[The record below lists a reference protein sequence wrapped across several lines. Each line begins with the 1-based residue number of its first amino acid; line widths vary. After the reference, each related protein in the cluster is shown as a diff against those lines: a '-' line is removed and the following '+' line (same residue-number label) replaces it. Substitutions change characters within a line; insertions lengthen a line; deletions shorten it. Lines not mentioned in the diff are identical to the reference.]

1 MVRSALMAVARSA
14 WKASSAGVTVGDALS
29 RYAMYKAIEAEP
41 GARIAEGPVLSISHS
56 LNLARRLSAPGVD
69 FVEANYPNQKINAL
83 QFDDNTFSAVV
94 SDQVLEH
101 VECTPTDAI
110 DEVWRVLKPGG
121 LSIHTTCFL
130 IPYHG
135 ADRIDDLE
143 NGDFW
148 RFTPSGLARLHKRY
162 SEVIAANGAGHPL
175 EPLFGYLGLGWMKVP
190 EARWHPLNRLA
201 MMNRRSYASTVWVIA
216 RK

>member
-1 MVRSALMAVARSA
+1 MAMARST
-14 WKASSAGVTVGDALS
+14 WQASTAGMTVGDHLS

-41 GARIAEGPVLSISHS
+41 RARIGEGPVLSISHS
-56 LNLARRLSAPGVD
+56 LDLAHRLSTPGIE
-69 FVEANYPNQKINAL
+69 FVEANYPHQKINEL
-83 QFDDNTFSAVV
+83 SFNDNTFSAVV

-101 VECTPTDAI
+101 VECTPTEAI
-110 DEVWRVLKPGG
+110 NEVWRVLKPGG

-135 ADRIDDLE
+135 SDAIDDLD

-162 SEVIAANGAGHPL
+162 SRIIAADGTGHPL
-175 EPLFGYLGLGWMKVP
+175 ESVFGFLGLTWMKVP
-190 EARWHPLNRLA
+190 EARWHPLHKLA
-201 MMNRRSYASTVWVIA
+201 MLNRKSYASTVWIIA
-216 RK
+216 QK